1 MATRTCPDCGAQY
14 VATVR
19 RCIDCDVVLI
29 DVVAADAAGAE
40 PSSASPMGDGDQVGY
55 ELAGWGNQLKV
66 SLEGMLDNAGI
77 ARAWE
82 AGALVVSAND
92 EAAVDDLIATL
103 EGGDIDDL
111 DDDVVRVALEIEGL
125 DAEGH
130 DELDARLLADAIWHA
145 WDDEGALVVA
155 EDDEERVLEIIDEVL
170 DEEVQGDGS
179 DGLAAQEALS
189 AAYVAVDRLIKGPH
203 ERKLA
208 AAYVQA
214 AERLTVVDVPY
225 GFAASTWVELVEEA
239 GALARAVR
247 PHAGLVDGDGAEADE
262 AVEGDPVAEVDEG
275 DEPEADEV
283 DDAEV
288 HDAEEVEDVE
298 VEDDS
303 AVSGDDVAADDVE
316 ERDRAAA
323 RALRGKLADLV

>member
-29 DVVAADAAGAE
+29 DETTEAVAGSE
-40 PSSASPMGDGDQVGY
+40 TSSSSPVGDGDQVGY

-82 AGALVVSAND
+82 AGALVVSAGD
-92 EAAVDDLIATL
+92 EATVDDLIATL
-103 EGGDIDDL
+103 EGGDVDDL

-125 DAEGH
+125 DREGH

-170 DEEVQGDGS
+170 DAEGEPS

-203 ERKLA
+203 DRKLA
-208 AAYVQA
+208 AAYVAA
-214 AERLTVVDVPY
+214 AERLATVDVPY
-225 GFAASTWVELVEEA
+225 GFAASTWIELVTEA
-239 GALARAVR
+239 RDLAGAVR
-247 PHAGLVDGDGAEADE
+247 PHAGLPEAEPAVDADADDEPDVVDETGDADE
-262 AVEGDPVAEVDEG
+262 AASAGDG
-275 DEPEADEV
+275 DRDDDPGD
-283 DDAEV
+283 DDAG
-288 HDAEEVEDVE
+288 A
-298 VEDDS
+298 DDD
-303 AVSGDDVAADDVE
+303 GTDELEPDVE

-323 RALRGKLADLV
+323 RSLRIKLADLV

>member
-29 DVVAADAAGAE
+29 DVASGDATGTE

-66 SLEGMLDNAGI
+66 SLEGMLDRAGI

-82 AGALVVSAND
+82 AGALVVSAAD

-125 DAEGH
+125 DPEGH

-170 DEEVQGDGS
+170 DDEGTGDGS

-247 PHAGLVDGDGAEADE
+247 PHAGLVDGDGAEADDPVV
-262 AVEGDPVAEVDEG
+262 ADPVAEVDEV
-275 DEPEADEV
+275 DEPE
-283 DDAEV
+283 
-288 HDAEEVEDVE
+288 VE
-298 VEDDS
+298 VEVDEVAGDDG
-303 AVSGDDVAADDVE
+303 ASGDDGAVDDVE